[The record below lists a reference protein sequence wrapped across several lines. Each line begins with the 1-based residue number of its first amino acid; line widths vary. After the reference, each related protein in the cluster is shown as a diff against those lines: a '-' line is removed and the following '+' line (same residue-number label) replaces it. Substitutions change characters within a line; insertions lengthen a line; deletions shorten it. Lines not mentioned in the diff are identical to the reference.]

1 MAARRRPARLAVLIA
16 AAATGLAAAGAA
28 AQTPS
33 EPRRL
38 AGVNLGMQFIHDA
51 FRNRVPFRQHGETG
65 SFDAHYDVSRHYALD
80 GGVAVRVWRRFA
92 VGAAVSHVAE
102 PTTASLRATVP
113 HPYFFDSPRR
123 ASGRRRGLDRREI
136 GLHLQGQYWRSL
148 TDSLLLR
155 ATWGPTV
162 FIARQDLVSEI
173 GTTESSDFDSVSLTS
188 HRATTVTAGSL
199 GFHIG
204 VDGIFFV
211 TDRLGVGF
219 NLRYSR
225 GTATVRLDDRIATP
239 FELGGTL
246 AGGGLRLAF

>member
-16 AAATGLAAAGAA
+16 AAATWLVSGGAA
-28 AQTPS
+28 AQPPS

-51 FRNRVPFRQHGETG
+51 FRNRVPFRQNGETG

-123 ASGRRRGLDRREI
+123 VSGRRRGLDRREI

-188 HRATTVTAGSL
+188 HRTTTVTAGSL
-199 GFHIG
+199 GFHLG